1 MKKMSLV
8 DIGGGFPG
16 DNDGTYRDDMPTF
29 MDIAATVRKAIE
41 DFQNKFN
48 ADENRQLRF
57 IAEPGRYFVS
67 RSTTIATKIY
77 GRKGGKG

>member
-41 DFQNKFN
+41 DF
-48 ADENRQLRF
+48 
-57 IAEPGRYFVS
+57 
-67 RSTTIATKIY
+67 
-77 GRKGGKG
+77 

>member
-1 MKKMSLV
+1 MTLV

-16 DNDGTYRDDMPTF
+16 DNEGTYRHGMPTF
-29 MDIAATVRKAIE
+29 TEIAATVRNAIA
-41 DFQNKFN
+41 DFKVKVNS
-48 ADENRQLRF
+48 DSNRELRF

-77 GRKGGKG
+77 GRKGGNSKS